1 MRFIFLIHFFLP
13 LLSEP
18 TETEKMDTDSDSQ
31 PDKVRYGP
39 TTSSHLYLLLCH
51 VYGLI
56 RIRSEVIYNIP
67 ALLGFLAM
75 RLSILSLVL
84 PSSLSI
90 QSSVPSRHLHF
101 SCLMLSDSRLAIP
114 HLICCRRSQ
123 RMKRRSPASPRKSRQ
138 RPRRKRMRLQGNPS
152 LRKRKRVREEN
163 PRQQVQT
170 LLQVQRHRY
179 RAATNDQ
186 GRSWNLTHAGWNLLN
201 AC

>member
-1 MRFIFLIHFFLP
+1 
-13 LLSEP
+13 
-18 TETEKMDTDSDSQ
+18 MDTDSDSQ
-31 PDKVRYGP
+31 PDKVRYDP

-56 RIRSEVIYNIP
+56 RIRPEVIYHFP

-75 RLSILSLVL
+75 RLSLLSLVL

-90 QSSVPSRHLHF
+90 QSSVPSHHLHF
-101 SCLMLSDSRLAIP
+101 SCFMMSDSRLAIP

-123 RMKRRSPASPRKSRQ
+123 RMKQRSPASLRKSRQ
-138 RPRRKRMRLQGNPS
+138 RRKRMRLQRNLS
-152 LRKRKRVREEN
+152 RRKRKRVREEN

-170 LLQVQRHRY
+170 LAAT
-179 RAATNDQ
+179 AATNAH
-186 GRSWNLTHAGWNLLN
+186 GLSWNLTHAGWYLLN